1 MIGIRGRRLE
11 KWYVNGPDGLEHGFT
26 LSEPPPGARQQGMH
40 LRLALEVSAGWRA
53 VASEDGKRV
62 TLRGPDDEAVEYGK
76 LVVRDKLGRNIPARL
91 TAAGEQVV
99 IEVEDSEAAYPLTI
113 DPLFTLQQQLL
124 AADGA
129 AGDYLGYA
137 VALSGDTVVV
147 GAQQNKIGT
156 NVNQG
161 SAYVFARSGTAWT
174 RP

>member
-91 TAAGEQVV
+91 AATGEQVV
-99 IEVEDSEAAYPLTI
+99 IEAEDYEAAYPLTI
-113 DPLFTLQQQLL
+113 DPLFTLQQRRRTGRRVNVLL
-124 AADGA
+124 PASLRGR
-129 AGDYLGYA
+129 GEQ
-137 VALSGDTVVV
+137 TVVLQV
-147 GAQQNKIGT
+147 NDEAT
-156 NVNQG
+156 NGVNVRFQ
-161 SAYVFARSGTAWT
+161 
-174 RP
+174 